1 MSIYFGKESFAG
13 GSAGKLRSLVE
24 IRMSPDR
31 FVNFWQSTQNGF
43 ETDTAAIVAQWISV
57 QAPPPPSLEQV
68 EVANDRVH
76 SDWASVA
83 QIARTGGMA
92 SIDFYYVPPREVLRA
107 QGVRQIELRGY
118 ATGGGDDEVRKLA
131 LVRTLAVRMYL
142 IDQGV
147 KARIEVAAQAASAK
161 GGGAKDRVD
170 IMTP

>member
-1 MSIYFGKESFAG
+1 MPSRSASVRSLAFAAAAFGTVVAATQSAPVQAAPNPAEPTPAAG
-13 GSAGKLRSLVE
+13 SPQSAGAAAATVSFDRQSVE
-24 IRMSPDR
+24 INPSAR
-31 FVNFWQSTQNGF
+31 GAL
-43 ETDTAAIVAQWISV
+43 DTLAQ
-57 QAPPPPSLEQV
+57 
-68 EVANDRVH
+68 
-76 SDWASVA
+76 
-83 QIARTGGMA
+83 
-92 SIDFYYVPPREVLRA
+92 VLRA

-147 KARIEVAAQAASAK
+147 TARIEVAAQAASAK